1 VANDVDIK
9 VGVIGRKNVLDLSN
23 AIDTLG
29 KNSEKLARK
38 FEQGRLENSTF
49 VKALSQQVSALKR
62 LGISTSDATKFVYGN
77 AEATK
82 ASIAADKEAK
92 SAKEALLQT
101 QKKMESAWSLAIQKE
116 KALTD
121 EANRQA
127 DADRK
132 LAAEKDRLSK
142 VFVPLYAQSKLY
154 EVELQKLNRA
164 QALGI
169 ISDKQRA
176 VSLAQLDA
184 AFANGTGVFSNYTQ
198 QVKNGANRAGVAM
211 QQFGYQAGD
220 FIVQVQSGT
229 NAFVAFGQQATQI
242 VGFLPMMVPAVN
254 AAGTAF
260 TFLGMSIGAITL
272 GLSIIIPLATAFGA
286 YWMRTSE
293 GTDKAKKSLSELEE
307 RIKSIDSTLKDWVN
321 TKKAASA
328 GMTVEEMFGFQS
340 LDAAKKKVDDL
351 KVEIQ
356 TVNDSTAGGRTKSQK
371 RNKLLEELKV
381 AEEGYAEALDR
392 VNKLEAKQSEE
403 RRSNFW
409 DQKGSMQEELSM
421 MRAIATFGKDSAQV
435 RNLEAQQRISNA
447 NAEIDRQVAALNLT
461 EAQGKALKELNLKVE
476 AERANEIKN
485 SVGQAYLDAIG
496 LGNTKVE
503 TGINKAA
510 EAARILA
517 ERMGI
522 SLAAATAMVNLSN
535 PLRDYNKKG
544 ELNKNM
550 SGRGLPVGFGSG
562 IVGGMTS
569 SPRPSQRPMDL
580 GVPDT
585 KKGSGGI
592 AGKIDTQEEYLAKLV
607 REYTMKKK
615 SIGMTDQQIKRNEFI
630 FTLDEK
636 IATMKSKVS
645 ETEIEALRKQSIA
658 AYDLYQAAEK
668 QAAIMDRVTGS
679 IETMFMSFVDG
690 TKSVGDAFKGMLR
703 DIIMQIY
710 QEKVAKQAAS
720 GIGNFLS
727 GLVGGA
733 TGGINI
739 GGSGSLFGGAS
750 WSANGDIVAGSGIQ
764 AFANGGVVGSP
775 TMFQHGGGLGVMGE
789 AGPEAIMP
797 LKRGANGKL
806 GVQMEGSPSQGN
818 VVVNQTFNFS
828 ANGDDSVK
836 KIIAQAAPQIA
847 QMTQQ
852 QIMDSR
858 RRGGSMKAAFG

>member
-1 VANDVDIK
+1 MANDVDIK

-198 QVKNGANRAGVAM
+198 QVKSGANRAGVAM

-293 GTDKAKKSLSELEE
+293 GTDKAKNSLSELEE
-307 RIKSIDSTLKDWVN
+307 RIKSISGTLKDWVN

-328 GMTVEEMFGFQS
+328 GMTVEEMFGSQNADQAQKA
-340 LDAAKKKVDDL
+340 LDKAKKNLEGLTGKPILETLFTQGAAVALSQLLATTSATKEVKDAVLEVIKAEQTLADL
-351 KVEIQ
+351 
-356 TVNDSTAGGRTKSQK
+356 R
-371 RNKLLEELKV
+371 
-381 AEEGYAEALDR
+381 
-392 VNKLEAKQSEE
+392 AKESEE

-585 KKGSGGI
+585 KKGSGVVE
-592 AGKIDTQEEYLAKLV
+592 GKIDTQEEYLAKLV
-607 REYTMKKK
+607 REYDMKKK
-615 SIGMTDQQIKRNEFI
+615 SLGMTDQQIKRNEFI

-636 IATMKSKVS
+636 IATMKTKTS
-645 ETEIEALRKQSIA
+645 EQDIQTERTKAIA
-658 AYDLYQAAEK
+658 SYDSWQAAEK

-720 GIGNFLS
+720 SIGGFIS
-727 GLVGGA
+727 GLFSGGGGA
-733 TGGINI
+733 VK
-739 GGSGSLFGGAS
+739 
-750 WSANGDIVAGSGIQ
+750 SANGNIFSGGSLVN
-764 AFANGGVVGSP
+764 AYANGGVVGGP
-775 TMFQHGGGLGVMGE
+775 TYFPMTGGKTGLMGE

-806 GVQMEGSPSQGN
+806 GVQVDGSAGGN